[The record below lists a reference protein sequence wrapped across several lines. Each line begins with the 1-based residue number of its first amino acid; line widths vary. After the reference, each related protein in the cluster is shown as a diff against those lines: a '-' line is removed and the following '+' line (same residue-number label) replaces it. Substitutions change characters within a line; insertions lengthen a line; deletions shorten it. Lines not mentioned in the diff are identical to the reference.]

1 MLFDETFFLIFTEIA
16 KLNTRE
22 ILWNHQMAKLDTRKI
37 FFFSNREIKYPRN
50 LIPLK

>member
-22 ILWNHQMAKLDTRKI
+22 ILWNYQMAKLDTRKI